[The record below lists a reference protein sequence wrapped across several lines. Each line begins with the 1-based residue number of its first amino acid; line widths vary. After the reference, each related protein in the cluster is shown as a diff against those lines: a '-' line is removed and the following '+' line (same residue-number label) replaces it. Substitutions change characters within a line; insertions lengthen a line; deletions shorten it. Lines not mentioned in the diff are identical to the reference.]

1 LIGVAPPAMKID
13 CLTAAITAL
22 ALSFAAAGC
31 GSSVSTCG
39 IAPCGGDVVGSWKA
53 ETACLDHA
61 TLEKDFL
68 AGVRG
73 SCPTASI
80 GAVSMTP
87 VGTLELAADMSF
99 RGALVVNSTMDVI
112 HPAACVN
119 GASCGSVTEVLQSNV
134 GANGVTS
141 VSCVGSGSCTCR
153 WAQTIDIINAT
164 GTWATS
170 GTMLTFAGAPGGN
183 GPYCVQ
189 GSSLHLVGF
198 DLATMTRIVSD
209 IVLSKQ

>member
-1 LIGVAPPAMKID
+1 MKIAG
-13 CLTAAITAL
+13 LTSMITML
-22 ALSFAAAGC
+22 AMAFAAAGC

-68 AGVRG
+68 FGVRG

-99 RGALVVNSTMDVI
+99 RGALVVNSTMDVN
-112 HPAACVN
+112 HPAVCVN
-119 GASCGSVTEVLQSNV
+119 GATCESVTELLQASV

-141 VSCVGSGSCTCR
+141 VGCVGTGSCTCT
-153 WAQTIDIINAT
+153 WSQTIDIINAT

-189 GSSLHLVGF
+189 GSSLHLLGF
-198 DLATMTRIVSD
+198 DLATNTKIVSD
-209 IVLSKQ
+209 LVLAKQ